1 MKDFK
6 GKVAVI
12 TGAASGIGR
21 ALAEKCAHE
30 GMKVVISDIDEKG
43 LRRTE
48 RRLKREDSDVLSVL
62 TDVSKAKEIEEL
74 AKKTIDAFEEVHL
87 LFNNA
92 GVAIPK
98 LTWEYE
104 LEDWEF
110 VLGINLMG
118 VIYGIR
124 TFIPIMIKQ
133 DTECHV
139 VNISSIEGLLSN
151 GVGGSTYGVC
161 KHALVF
167 LSERLT
173 QELEENG
180 PKIKV
185 SVVCPGFVKT
195 NIFMASINRL
205 PEERKSEFF
214 QSEIDEERMEQLQ
227 EFLEQSPGI
236 MPDEVA
242 DIVFQGIRDE
252 KLHILTHKQPIL
264 KEHIKERF
272 DTILKAFD

>member
-1 MKDFK
+1 M
-6 GKVAVI
+6 
-12 TGAASGIGR
+12 
-21 ALAEKCAHE
+21 
-30 GMKVVISDIDEKG
+30 
-43 LRRTE
+43 
-48 RRLKREDSDVLSVL
+48 
-62 TDVSKAKEIEEL
+62 
-74 AKKTIDAFEEVHL
+74 

-104 LEDWEF
+104 LDDWEF

-139 VNISSIEGLLSN
+139 VNIASIEGLLSN

-195 NIFMASINRL
+195 NIFMTSINRL
-205 PEERKSEFF
+205 PEERKNEFF
-214 QSEIDEERMEQLQ
+214 QSEIDEERMEQLK
-227 EFLEQSPGI
+227 EFLEQSPGL
-236 MPDEVA
+236 MPSEVA
-242 DIVFQGIRDE
+242 DIVFQGIKDD
-252 KLHILTHKQPIL
+252 KLHILTHKQPFL
-264 KEHIKERF
+264 KELLKERY